1 MAIAGYRRDIDGL
14 RSIAIGSVVLYH
26 AGFQVFSGGFVGV
39 DIFFVISGF
48 LITSGLLKDAAGDGI
63 SIARFY
69 VRRIRRI
76 VPAYLAVVL
85 AALVVGAF
93 LLLPSEY
100 LALGRSA
107 LATSLFVANIHSWSE
122 TGYFS
127 GSAIS
132 HPLLHMWSLAV
143 EEQYYLIW
151 PIVMMGFF
159 GLQRRTGLSTAWLP
173 RLIVVA
179 IVLSLAASELML
191 SYSAKTVFYMAPF
204 RAWELLLGSLLA
216 SVRWPRLPGP
226 WAAHAIGGLA
236 LALMI
241 VPILLLTEASRFPGL
256 SALAP
261 CLGAALILYR
271 DERYPSFAAML
282 LSRRIPVFLGLI
294 SYSLY
299 LWHWPVLSFFWYAS
313 RSDPSPGWAFALVL
327 LMLALATLSWRYIE
341 RPFRVSAVP
350 RAAGSDR
357 NVLLLGAGG
366 LAAAAIA
373 AVVVLAGQGFPA
385 RLPPAAARVD
395 ALARE
400 PYVSRHG
407 CVLTD
412 DLPDDP
418 ARSCFAAADRLPG
431 RKIVLWGDSFAGQHV
446 NTIERALDRPGR
458 PVISVVATGCTPL
471 AGVDQYFG
479 KGRLDARCGQFN
491 RAVFQELLR
500 RPDIDSVIIA
510 GRWSN
515 LYGLPA
521 RMGTFDPT
529 ARFLMDADH
538 RARNVRSSLDVM
550 ARSLDRMAGQ
560 LLDRGVAVTMLREPP
575 RYAANVRDCVAL
587 ALWRGQSVVS
597 TCGMPEAEAR
607 AMREPVDAVFS
618 RLHQRYN
625 NLLIYDQIT
634 QLCPADYCLGYK
646 NETLIT
652 RDTEHLTRA
661 GSAIALGPL
670 LKSARFSNFPAE

>member
-26 AGFQVFSGGFVGV
+26 AGFQAFSGGFVGV

-48 LITSGLLKDAAGDGI
+48 LITSGLLKDAAGGGI

-76 VPAYLAVVL
+76 VPAYLAVVVACL
-85 AALVVGAF
+85 IVGAF

-151 PIVMMGFF
+151 PVVLMAFF
-159 GLQRRTGLSTAWLP
+159 WLQGRAGLSAAWLP

-179 IVLSLAASELML
+179 IVLSLGASEVML
-191 SYSAKTVFYMAPF
+191 GYSAKTAFYMAPF

-226 WAAHAIGGLA
+226 WAAHAIGALA

-241 VPILLLTEASRFPGL
+241 VPILMLTEASRFPGF

-261 CLGAALILYR
+261 CLGALLILYR
-271 DERYPSFAAML
+271 DDRYPSFVAKL
-282 LSRRIPVFLGLI
+282 LSLRIPVFLGLI

-299 LWHWPVLSFFWYAS
+299 LWHWPVLSFYWYAT
-313 RSDPSPGWAFALVL
+313 RSDPSPAWALALVV
-327 LMLALATLSWRYIE
+327 LMLVLATVSWRYIE
-341 RPFRVSAVP
+341 RPFRVASAKVAGDAAP
-350 RAAGSDR
+350 GIPVAKKAAGEGER
-357 NVLLLGAGG
+357 HVLLLGVGG
-366 LAAAAIA
+366 LAIAAAA
-373 AVVVLAGQGFPA
+373 AMVVLLGHGFPA

-395 ALARE
+395 AMARE

-412 DLPDDP
+412 DLPADP

-431 RKIVLWGDSFAGQHV
+431 PKIILWGDFS
-446 NTIERALDRPGR
+446 R
-458 PVISVVATGCTPL
+458 
-471 AGVDQYFG
+471 
-479 KGRLDARCGQFN
+479 
-491 RAVFQELLR
+491 
-500 RPDIDSVIIA
+500 
-510 GRWSN
+510 
-515 LYGLPA
+515 
-521 RMGTFDPT
+521 
-529 ARFLMDADH
+529 
-538 RARNVRSSLDVM
+538 
-550 ARSLDRMAGQ
+550 
-560 LLDRGVAVTMLREPP
+560 
-575 RYAANVRDCVAL
+575 
-587 ALWRGQSVVS
+587 VS
-597 TCGMPEAEAR
+597 TCIP
-607 AMREPVDAVFS
+607 
-618 RLHQRYN
+618 
-625 NLLIYDQIT
+625 
-634 QLCPADYCLGYK
+634 
-646 NETLIT
+646 
-652 RDTEHLTRA
+652 
-661 GSAIALGPL
+661 
-670 LKSARFSNFPAE
+670 